1 MEEMPALSFSY
12 RTKKGEKKSR
22 QVNLADFVDVKG
34 WKAMGNKL
42 GNYLRMSG
50 FKWIHNSSSSE
61 AGNDHNGTKA
71 DELTLFT

>member
-1 MEEMPALSFSY
+1 MEEMPVLTFSY
-12 RTKKGEKKSR
+12 RTKRGEKKSR
-22 QVNLADFVDVKG
+22 QENLADFVDVKG

-50 FKWIHNSSSSE
+50 FKWIVNKSSSE
-61 AGNDHNGTKA
+61 ADDNNDRKTA

>member
-1 MEEMPALSFSY
+1 MEEMPILTFSY
-12 RTKKGEKKSR
+12 RTKRGDKKSH
-22 QVNLADFVDVKG
+22 QENLADIVDVKG

-50 FKWIHNSSSSE
+50 FNWIVNNSSSE
-61 AGNDHNGTKA
+61 ADDNNDRKSA